1 MRMES
6 AQAFQLELS
15 VATRSKIRSE
25 EAVMITVT
33 AEQAQKRFGKLLESV
48 SRGERIVVTRK
59 GKPVAEMR
67 SPENHDADTWML
79 TDEEAAKLDKLTAEA
94 EAAGTMKSFGSAE
107 EMVEYLRKR
116 LKIPKRLFAQARR
129 QSGI

>member
-6 AQAFQLELS
+6 AQAFKLELS
-15 VATRSKIRSE
+15 VATRSKKQAE
-25 EAVMITVT
+25 GVVVITVS

-59 GKPVAEMR
+59 GKPVAELR
-67 SPENHDADTWML
+67 APENDDEDNWML
-79 TDEEAAKLDKLTAEA
+79 TDDEAAKLDKLTAEA
-94 EAAGTMKSFGSAE
+94 EAAGTMKTFGSAE

-116 LKIPKRLFAQARR
+116 LKIPKRLFEQARR
-129 QSGI
+129 KRGI